1 VSVLERG
8 LAAAAPAL
16 VLVGGLILT
25 TTIAGRALG
34 VFLRR
39 FTEQLGEAADDG
51 LRDGGY
57 WIGVLERALIYLFVL
72 IGEPAGIGFLAAAK
86 SIFRIGEVKE
96 LDQRKLAEY
105 ILIGTLASFTV
116 ATLIGLA
123 TRALLDRIG

>member
-1 VSVLERG
+1 M
-8 LAAAAPAL
+8 LATL

-25 TTIAGRALG
+25 TTIAGRILG

-57 WIGVLERALIYLFVL
+57 WIGVLERALIYVFVL

-96 LDQRKLAEY
+96 RDQRKLAEY

-116 ATLIGLA
+116 ATLIALA